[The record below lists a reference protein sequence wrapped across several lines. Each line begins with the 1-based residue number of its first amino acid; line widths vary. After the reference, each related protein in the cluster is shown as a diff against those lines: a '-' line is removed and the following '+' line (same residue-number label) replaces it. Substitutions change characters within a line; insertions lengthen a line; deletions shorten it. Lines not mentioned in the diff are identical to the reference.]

1 MRVFL
6 LEFGRTRV
14 IATHIKEIQCPNEFR
29 GIGDIVWV
37 GEPVWTGDTHIGE
50 YGGTYNSH
58 FGNVTRVSW
67 RSNLWESDEPW
78 HLIWEGE
85 QGIFQYEIYFERA
98 RLLRKEMSEVRVY
111 G

>member
-6 LEFGRTRV
+6 LEFGRTRA
-14 IATHIKEIQCPNEFR
+14 IATHIKEIKCPNEFH

-50 YGGTYNSH
+50 YGGTYNAH
-58 FGNVTRVSW
+58 FANLTRASW

-78 HLIWEGE
+78 HPIFELPKLDM
-85 QGIFQYEIYFERA
+85 FQYETHFERA
-98 RLLRKEMSEVRVY
+98 RLLLKEIM
-111 G
+111 